1 MAGSTRYH
9 IMAIPIV
16 FVAKAMIIR
25 WLLISIAVFAAILV
39 SFDGTTFEV
48 SNLQTL
54 KNETLILIMEIQ
66 ETIQARWFW
75 YSVGPTGKEWKP
87 MEPWHNS
94 DRGSEHYFFF
104 SFFGYFL
111 VITMSMRCWSCMF
124 ICILGL
130 DINIDQAC
138 LDILKFMTRSGRLTL
153 LCFYFQYNYRIY

>member
-66 ETIQARWFW
+66 ETIQAR
-75 YSVGPTGKEWKP
+75 
-87 MEPWHNS
+87 
-94 DRGSEHYFFF
+94 
-104 SFFGYFL
+104 
-111 VITMSMRCWSCMF
+111 
-124 ICILGL
+124 
-130 DINIDQAC
+130 
-138 LDILKFMTRSGRLTL
+138 
-153 LCFYFQYNYRIY
+153 